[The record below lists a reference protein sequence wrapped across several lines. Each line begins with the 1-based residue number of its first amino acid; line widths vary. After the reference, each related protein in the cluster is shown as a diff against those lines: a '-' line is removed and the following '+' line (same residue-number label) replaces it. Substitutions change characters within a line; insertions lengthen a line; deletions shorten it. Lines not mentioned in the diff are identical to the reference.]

1 MRPVKTLLSILVMVS
16 ASCGNDAF
24 GAQAQSAK
32 KRPLV
37 EQYLISGELKQ
48 GEAALLEH
56 LKKQPNDD
64 EARYGLGV
72 LQFMQSVEHL
82 MQSLHKHGLGLKSN
96 WVELPFLRLPT
107 PPNPKPEPISYE
119 QLRKIYETLLK
130 DLTQAEA
137 TLAKVKDKDVK
148 LPLHMGLIRFDFN
161 GDGIVDED
169 EAFWKIYARVSGNRR
184 VTVASVEQ
192 FAISF
197 DKADVHWLRGYCHL
211 LSFLT
216 EFILAHDWKES
227 FDRTGHLF
235 FTKVDSPFQY
245 LNKKPAKEWFG
256 SETEIMDV
264 IAFLHLI
271 NYPVKEPAR
280 MKSVLSHLENVIAQ
294 SRENW
299 KAIESETDDDN
310 EWIPNPKQTG
320 VIPGVRVT
328 QTIIDGW
335 KEFLDEADAILKGD
349 KLIPHWRVDDGRGIN
364 LRKVFT
370 QPKHFD
376 LILWIQGSA
385 AEPFLEQGTLTEKR
399 FWQRLQRNFGGNFFG
414 FAVWFN

>member
-1 MRPVKTLLSILVMVS
+1 
-16 ASCGNDAF
+16 
-24 GAQAQSAK
+24 
-32 KRPLV
+32 
-37 EQYLISGELKQ
+37 
-48 GEAALLEH
+48 
-56 LKKQPNDD
+56 
-64 EARYGLGV
+64 
-72 LQFMQSVEHL
+72 MQSVEHL
-82 MQSLHKHGLGLKSN
+82 MQSLHKHGLGLKTS
-96 WVELPFLRLPT
+96 WLGMPFLRLPI

-119 QLRKIYETLLK
+119 QLRKIYETLLN

-148 LPLHMGLIRFDFN
+148 LPLHMGLLRFDFN
-161 GDGIVDED
+161 GDGIVDEE
-169 EAFWKIYARVSGNRR
+169 EAFWKIFARVTGNRR
-184 VTVASVEQ
+184 ITPLAVER
-192 FAISF
+192 FAITF

-211 LSFLT
+211 LSALT

-235 FTKVDSPFQY
+235 FKKVDSPFQF
-245 LNKKPAKEWFG
+245 LTKKPRKRIWFD
-256 SETEIMDV
+256 SETEIMDF
-264 IAFLHLI
+264 IAFIHLI

-280 MKSVLSHLENVIAQ
+280 MKSALSHLESVIAQ

-335 KEFLDEADAILKGD
+335 KEFLDEAEAILKGD

-370 QPKHFD
+370 HPKRFD

-385 AEPFLEQGTLTEKR
+385 AEPFLEQGTLTEKQ
-399 FWQRLQRNFGGNFFG
+399 FWRRLQRNFGGNFFG